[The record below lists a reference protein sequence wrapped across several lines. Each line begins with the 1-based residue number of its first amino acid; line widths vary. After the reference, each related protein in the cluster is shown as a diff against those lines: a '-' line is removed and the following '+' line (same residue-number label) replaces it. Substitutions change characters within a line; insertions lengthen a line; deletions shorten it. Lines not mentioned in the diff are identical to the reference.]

1 MPFQGFPAGKVRM
14 VSIPEP
20 FFTEL
25 LPQVDHL
32 GELQV
37 ILYALWYVSRMEAPI
52 RFISYQ
58 DFARDEVLMRALGD
72 PHQLEDALER
82 AVQRRVFLRVLPEGK
97 SLKEALYFLNTP
109 RGRAA
114 IEAIQRGEWHPES
127 EPYPTVTLV
136 VERPNIYRLYEDNI
150 GPLTPLIADL
160 LEEAEKTYPQT
171 WIEEAF
177 QIAVERNVRNWKYIQ
192 AILKSWQEEGRD
204 GENRRSSEENRR
216 RYVEGKYADFIEH

>member
-1 MPFQGFPAGKVRM
+1 MAFQGFPSGKVRM
-14 VSIPEP
+14 VPIPEP

-32 GELQV
+32 GELKV
-37 ILYALWYVSRMEAPI
+37 ILFALWYVSRMEAPI
-52 RFISYQ
+52 RFLAYQ
-58 DFARDEVLMRALGD
+58 DFARDEMLMHTLGD
-72 PHQLEDALER
+72 WHQLDDALER
-82 AVQRRVFLRVLPEGK
+82 AVQRGVFLRVLPEGRG
-97 SLKEALYFLNTP
+97 LKEALYFLNTP

-114 IEAIQRGEWHPES
+114 VEAIQRGEWHPEE
-127 EPYPTVTLV
+127 EPHPTVTLV

-160 LEEAEKTYPQT
+160 LEEAEKTYPHS

-216 RYVEGKYADFIEH
+216 RYFEGKYADFIEH

>member
-1 MPFQGFPAGKVRM
+1 MAFQGFPSGKVHM
-14 VSIPEP
+14 VPIPEP
-20 FFTEL
+20 FFSEL

-32 GELQV
+32 GELKV
-37 ILYALWYVSRMEAPI
+37 ILFALWYVSRMEAPI
-52 RFISYQ
+52 RFLAYQ
-58 DFARDEVLMRALGD
+58 DFARDDTLMRTLGD
-72 PHQLEDALER
+72 GHQLDDALER
-82 AVQRRVFLRVLPEGK
+82 AVQRGVFLRVLPEGQG
-97 SLKEALYFLNTP
+97 LKEALYFLNTP

-114 IEAIQRGEWHPES
+114 IEAIQRGEWRPEDEPHPAV
-127 EPYPTVTLV
+127 PLV

-160 LEEAEKTYPQT
+160 LEEAEKTYPQS

-216 RYVEGKYADFIEH
+216 RYIEGKYADYIEH

>member
-1 MPFQGFPAGKVRM
+1 MAFQGFPSGKVRM
-14 VSIPEP
+14 VPIPEP

-25 LPQVDHL
+25 LPQVNHL
-32 GELQV
+32 GELKV
-37 ILYALWYVSRMEAPI
+37 ILFALWYVSRMEAPI
-52 RFISYQ
+52 RFLAYQ
-58 DFARDEVLMRALGD
+58 DFARDETLMHTLGD
-72 PHQLEDALER
+72 GHQLDDALER
-82 AVQRRVFLRVLPEGK
+82 AVQRGVFLRVLPEGRG
-97 SLKEALYFLNTP
+97 LKEALYFLNTP

-114 IEAIQRGEWHPES
+114 VEAIQRGEWHPED
-127 EPYPTVTLV
+127 EPHPTVTLV

-160 LEEAEKTYPQT
+160 LEEAEKTYPQS

-216 RYVEGKYADFIEH
+216 RYIEGKYADFIEH

>member
-1 MPFQGFPAGKVRM
+1 MAFQGFPSGKVHM
-14 VSIPEP
+14 VPIPEP
-20 FFTEL
+20 FFSEL

-32 GELQV
+32 GELKV
-37 ILYALWYVSRMEAPI
+37 ILFALWYVSRMEAPI
-52 RFISYQ
+52 RFLAYQ
-58 DFARDEVLMRALGD
+58 DFARDETLMRTLGD
-72 PHQLEDALER
+72 GHQLDDALER
-82 AVQRRVFLRVLPEGK
+82 AVQRGVFLRVLPEGQG
-97 SLKEALYFLNTP
+97 LKEALYFLNTP

-114 IEAIQRGEWHPES
+114 IEAIQRGEWRPEDEPHPAV
-127 EPYPTVTLV
+127 PLV

-160 LEEAEKTYPQT
+160 LEEAEKTYPQS

-216 RYVEGKYADFIEH
+216 RYIEGKYADYIEH

>member
-1 MPFQGFPAGKVRM
+1 MAFQGFPAGKVRM
-14 VSIPEP
+14 VPIPEP

-52 RFISYQ
+52 RFLAYQ
-58 DFARDEVLMRALGD
+58 DFARDEMLMRTLGD
-72 PHQLEDALER
+72 PHHLEDALER
-82 AVQRRVFLRVLPEGK
+82 AVQRGVFLRVLPEGK

-127 EPYPTVTLV
+127 EPHPTVTLV

>member
-14 VSIPEP
+14 VPIPEP

-52 RFISYQ
+52 RFLAYQ

-82 AVQRRVFLRVLPEGK
+82 AVQRGVFLRVLPEGK

>member
-1 MPFQGFPAGKVRM
+1 MAFQGFPSGKVHM
-14 VSIPEP
+14 VPIPEP
-20 FFTEL
+20 FFSEL

-32 GELQV
+32 GELKV
-37 ILYALWYVSRMEAPI
+37 ILFALWYVSRMEAPI
-52 RFISYQ
+52 RFLAYK
-58 DFARDEVLMRALGD
+58 DFARDETLMRTLGD
-72 PHQLEDALER
+72 GHQLDDALER
-82 AVQRRVFLRVLPEGK
+82 AVQRGVFLRVLPEGQG
-97 SLKEALYFLNTP
+97 LKEALYFLNTP

-114 IEAIQRGEWHPES
+114 IEAIQRGEWRPEDEPHPAV
-127 EPYPTVTLV
+127 PLV

-160 LEEAEKTYPQT
+160 LEEAEKTYPQS

-216 RYVEGKYADFIEH
+216 RYIEGKYADYIEH

>member
-1 MPFQGFPAGKVRM
+1 MAFQGFPAGKVRM
-14 VSIPEP
+14 VPIPEP

-52 RFISYQ
+52 RFLAYQ

-82 AVQRRVFLRVLPEGK
+82 AVQRGVFLRVLPEGK

>member
-82 AVQRRVFLRVLPEGK
+82 AVQRGVFLRVLPEGK